1 MLKYNMTY
9 ASGRLSSVRLP
20 GLISLIVSLKGCE
33 VRSARKV
40 CRGLGQR
47 LGKLR
52 IKTSGLILPRLA

>member
-1 MLKYNMTY
+1 MLKCNMTY

-33 VRSARKV
+33 VCRRGKSAGGSGK
-40 CRGLGQR
+40 R